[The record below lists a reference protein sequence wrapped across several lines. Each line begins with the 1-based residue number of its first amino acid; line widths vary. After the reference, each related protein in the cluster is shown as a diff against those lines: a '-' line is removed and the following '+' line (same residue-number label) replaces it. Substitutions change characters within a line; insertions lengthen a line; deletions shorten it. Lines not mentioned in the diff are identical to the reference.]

1 MSGNDWINVRLTEFA
16 EQYVAQSG
24 GGPLRVHDGR
34 FECSILPG
42 ETMRVTR
49 AFDWE
54 RVLKPIAIAGQA
66 MFEIADEVNAEIE
79 SQKTPTTEAEINPSS
94 TEEEGETSK

>member
-1 MSGNDWINVRLTEFA
+1 MSGNDWVNVRLTVFA
-16 EQYVAQSG
+16 EEYVAQSG
-24 GGPLRVHDGR
+24 GGPLRVHEGR

-54 RVLKPIAIAGQA
+54 RVLKPIAIAGQS
-66 MFEIADEVNAEIE
+66 MFEIVQEEEPETE
-79 SQKTPTTEAEINPSS
+79 SQKQQETEAEIIPSS
-94 TEEEGETSK
+94 TEE